1 MLHLMCTTA
10 EPNRLLVWLCAGIKR
25 RHPQL
30 WLEVKMELHKD
41 EQLCMYL
48 DVMASADEVR
58 LTDASVAP

>member
-1 MLHLMCTTA
+1 MQYLH
-10 EPNRLLVWLCAGIKR
+10 AGIKR

-41 EQLCMYL
+41 EQLCIYL

-58 LTDASVAP
+58 LTNTSAAP

>member
-1 MLHLMCTTA
+1 MMRG
-10 EPNRLLVWLCAGIKR
+10 ESVLCAGIKR

-41 EQLCMYL
+41 EQLCIYL

-58 LTDASVAP
+58 LADNAAS